1 MNTLHATPTKAALV
15 LLAAA
20 LLAGCSVPPR
30 VPTMRVIL
38 LPQKDAQGQPI
49 QTAVNV
55 KTATAAVVLDKPLAT
70 AEFDPKGKLA
80 QRTVTLDEV
89 QARYGNLLKIQPPSD
104 ETFSLSFLPGTS
116 DLTPESMAQLPR
128 MVALV
133 KQRPGGEI
141 LVVGHTDRVGSV
153 ESNDKLSL
161 QRANA
166 IAALLRSAG
175 LPAELVTA
183 VGRGERQPLV
193 PTQDEVA
200 EPRNRRAGIII
211 R

>member
-1 MNTLHATPTKAALV
+1 MNTLHATPTKSALV
-15 LLAAA
+15 LLVAA

-55 KTATAAVVLDKPLAT
+55 STSGEAMVLDKPLAT

-89 QARYGNLLKIQPPSD
+89 QARYGNVLKIQPPS
-104 ETFSLSFLPGTS
+104 EESFILGFLPGKS
-116 DLTPESMAQLPR
+116 ELTPESLAQLPKL
-128 MVALV
+128 VARA
-133 KQRPGGEI
+133 KARAGGEI
-141 LVVGHTDRVGSV
+141 LVFGHTDRVGSV
-153 ESNDKLSL
+153 EANDKLSQ
-161 QRANA
+161 QRADA
-166 IAALLRSAG
+166 IAALLRSEG
-175 LPAELVTA
+175 LPADLVTA
-183 VGRGERQPLV
+183 TGKGERQPLV

-200 EPRNRRAGIII
+200 EPRNRRAEIII